1 MTRLS
6 KLSKS
11 EESATRSHSGLLLG
25 IFAVSL
31 VLRIVAIDVPVN
43 LDEVSWMERGS
54 EFFRQFLE
62 EDYQDTYLR
71 HHPGI
76 VNMWI
81 VGSGMFLNCKL
92 HELMPGLFDL
102 AESLT
107 VRECMKSEQFSIAL
121 FVLPRLEQAIVTS
134 ICTSALYALTRRL
147 LGKSIA
153 GIAIVLVI
161 LDPFFLA
168 YQRFLTTDALQVDLG
183 ALGLLLLLLYLRGNG
198 KTPRRTLRDRLGL
211 LASGVLMG
219 LATAAKIPALFVL
232 PAVLTWIVCI
242 EMGMWAPVFR
252 PRGWRWQIF
261 DLTLWLAM
269 IPATIYTIWPVLWV
283 APQATLDRLYQGLLE
298 ESQRGF
304 FFFLGQLTD
313 APNILF
319 YPVVLLYRLSPAI
332 SIGAMVYAIARL
344 RPRLYRWF
352 GKNLPLGKTGFA
364 HINAR
369 PELNALILAI
379 AWVLV
384 ALSLLDSKIDR
395 YILPTVPFFAILAAT
410 GWLQVW
416 HWLDRRFPRLGK
428 KLTAKVGTKNRENR
442 RAKSNPALRCA
453 LFLIL
458 AQLAVLLP
466 HFPYYITYFN
476 PLLGGSRIAQHLL
489 MVGQG
494 EGLDRAARW
503 LNQSPE
509 AARTVVASAYSK
521 ALEPYFLGEA
531 TNIGRDK
538 PSPER
543 LRRWVGAHRIVLY
556 FNQFQRQI
564 PDGEFLTYYQEQ
576 QPLYTLHIDG
586 LDYVR
591 IYPGPTLLPEDLARI
606 ESPVNATFTPS
617 IRLLGYDLNR
627 DRWTPEK
634 PGRITLYWH
643 FIEPTPPNLEVE
655 ITLIDAIDE
664 VQQQWQ
670 SPLVNGYLGKTES
683 IAIGTLLRD
692 FHQLPFASDVTPGRY
707 KVRIRL
713 VFPDADR
720 SPSGNLLTLGEV
732 EIGSD

>member
-6 KLSKS
+6 KLRKS
-11 EESATRSHSGLLLG
+11 ERLATGSDTALLLG
-25 IFAVSL
+25 IFVISL
-31 VLRIVAIDVPVN
+31 ALRAIAIDVPVN

-81 VGSGMFLNCKL
+81 VGSGMFVNCRL

-102 AESLT
+102 AEGLT

-121 FVLPRLEQAIVTS
+121 FILPRLFQALITA
-134 ICTSALYALTRRL
+134 ICTCALYALTQRL

-153 GIAIVLVI
+153 LVATVLLI

-168 YQRFLTTDALQVDLG
+168 YQRFVTTDAMQVDLST
-183 ALGLLLLLLYLRGNG
+183 LGLLLLLLYLRGNG
-198 KTPRRTLRDRLGL
+198 KTSRRTLRDRLGL

-232 PAVLTWIVCI
+232 PAVFTWIACI
-242 EMGMWAPVFR
+242 ELGMWQPVFR
-252 PRGWRWQIF
+252 PRGWLPQIF
-261 DLTLWLAM
+261 DLTLWLAA
-269 IPATIYTIWPVLWV
+269 IPATIYAIWPVLWV
-283 APQATLDRLYQGLLE
+283 APEATLHRLYQGLLE

-304 FFFLGQLTD
+304 FFFWGQLTD
-313 APNILF
+313 APNALF
-319 YPVVLLYRLSPAI
+319 YPVVLVYRLSPAI
-332 SIGAMVYAIARL
+332 FVGGLIYTLARL
-344 RPRLYRWF
+344 RPQLYRWF

-364 HINAR
+364 QINAR
-369 PELNALILAI
+369 PELNALILAV
-379 AWVLV
+379 AWILV
-384 ALSLLDSKIDR
+384 VLSLLDSKIDR
-395 YILPTVPFFAILAAT
+395 YILPTVPFLAMLAAT
-410 GWLQVW
+410 AWLQVW
-416 HWLDRRFPRLGK
+416 HWLQRKFPRLARTLGIK
-428 KLTAKVGTKNRENR
+428 ANLAV
-442 RAKSNPALRCA
+442 SCA
-453 LFLIL
+453 LFAIV

-476 PLLGGSRIAQHLL
+476 PLAGGSRVAQHLL

-503 LNQSPE
+503 LNKSPE
-509 AARTVVASAYSK
+509 AERTLVASAYSK

-564 PDGEFLTYYQEQ
+564 PDGEFLAYFRGQ

-586 LDYVR
+586 LDYVN

-606 ESPVNATFTPS
+606 QSPVNTTFTPS

-634 PGRITLYWH
+634 PGKITLYWH
-643 FIEPTPPNLEVE
+643 FLEDALPNLEVE
-655 ITLIDAIDE
+655 IALVNVSDE
-664 VQQQWQ
+664 VPHKWQ
-670 SPLVNGYLGKTES
+670 SPLVNGYLGQTDS
-683 IAIGTLLRD
+683 IALGTLLRD
-692 FHQLPFASDVTPGRY
+692 FHQLPLTSDIVPGRY
-707 KVRIRL
+707 QIQVRL
-713 VFPDADR
+713 VFPDAIQ
-720 SPSGNLLTLGEV
+720 PANANPTILGEV
-732 EIGSD
+732 EIGD